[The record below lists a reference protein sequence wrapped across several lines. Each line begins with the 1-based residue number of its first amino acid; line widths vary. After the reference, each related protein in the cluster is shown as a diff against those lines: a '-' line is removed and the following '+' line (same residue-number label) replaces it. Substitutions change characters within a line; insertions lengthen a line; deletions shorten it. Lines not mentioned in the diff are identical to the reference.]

1 MEANVKTSTKIK
13 TKIRTHKNN
22 TKKVS
27 VGGDEGI
34 EASIVNLAAGSY
46 FIFGPQGSK
55 NRKAIKG
62 WTLKAKGEVVE
73 KIEKLKEVTPELYNK
88 VIDEVTAK
96 YAKIKDISADE
107 VMSLASD
114 LKKHWKSIAR
124 DLGPKKKAVKKA
136 VKKVVVKATK

>member
-1 MEANVKTSTKIK
+1 M
-13 TKIRTHKNN
+13 THKNN

-27 VGGDEGI
+27 VGGAVGI
-34 EASIVNLAAGSY
+34 AAGLAALAAGSY

-96 YAKIKDISADE
+96 YSKIKDISADE
-107 VMSLASD
+107 VMTLASD

-124 DLGPKKKAVKKA
+124 DLGPKKKAAKKA
-136 VKKVVVKATK
+136 VKKVIAKVTK